1 MLLPTEG
8 DPEACLEVRGQL
20 AAGDTLSDPALSFY
34 LATGLSR
41 DRQLGL
47 GSGVILR
54 TGDREDRM
62 PRERDDYGSIS
73 LLTGTP

>member
-20 AAGDTLSDPALSFY
+20 AVGDTLSGPPLSFY

-41 DRQLGL
+41 RQLGL

-54 TGDREDRM
+54 TGDREDKM

>member
-1 MLLPTEG
+1 MRE
-8 DPEACLEVRGQL
+8 QL
-20 AAGDTLSDPALSFY
+20 AEGDTLSGPALSFY
-34 LATGLSR
+34 LTTGLSR

-62 PRERDDYGSIS
+62 LRKEMTMSPSGYSLRLPSLPRS
-73 LLTGTP
+73 LTSPY